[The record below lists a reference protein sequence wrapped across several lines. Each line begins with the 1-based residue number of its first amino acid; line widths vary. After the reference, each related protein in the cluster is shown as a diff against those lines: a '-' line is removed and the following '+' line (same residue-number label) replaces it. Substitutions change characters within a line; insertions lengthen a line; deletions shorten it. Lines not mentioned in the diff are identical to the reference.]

1 MDGRPGSSLGIG
13 PWLLRAV
20 GLWLL
25 RAASA
30 VVRCDSRM
38 VRHPMPHGPT
48 PPLVS
53 RIPAALRRAG
63 LVVALF
69 SFLIIVP
76 MSGPAAQDEW
86 LPEGER
92 IPLDLSGELLTLDGN
107 PAYISDYDDDILIV
121 NFWATWCGPCLAEM
135 PSLEALQ
142 KEFEGKGVRILAIT
156 DESFDTVRSFVA
168 RYPSRLTILID
179 KGGRLSER
187 LRIWSIPWTL
197 VLDSH
202 RRLIHFQVG
211 AQRWD
216 SPEVVEQLQKYLNE

>member
-1 MDGRPGSSLGIG
+1 MFPRPTSSLVPRI
-13 PWLLRAV
+13 AV
-20 GLWLL
+20 GLRW
-25 RAASA
+25 
-30 VVRCDSRM
+30 
-38 VRHPMPHGPT
+38 
-48 PPLVS
+48 
-53 RIPAALRRAG
+53 AG
-63 LVVALF
+63 LVGALSALLVVA
-69 SFLIIVP
+69 P
-76 MSGPAAQDEW
+76 MSGPASAQDW

-107 PAYISDYDDDILIV
+107 PVYISDYDDDVLIV

-142 KEFEGKGVRILAIT
+142 KQFEGRSVRILAIT
-156 DESFDTVRSFVA
+156 DESFETVRSFTA

-179 KGGRLSER
+179 KGGRLSQR

-216 SPEVVEQLQKYLNE
+216 SPEVVRQLKEQLSE